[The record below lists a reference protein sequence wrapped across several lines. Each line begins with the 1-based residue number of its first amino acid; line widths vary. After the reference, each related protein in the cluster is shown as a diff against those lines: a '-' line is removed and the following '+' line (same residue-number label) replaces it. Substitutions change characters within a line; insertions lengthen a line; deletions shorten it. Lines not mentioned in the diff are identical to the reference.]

1 MAELTQGAFLP
12 PPSNIGYARTPS
24 KIGLI
29 ATLVQHYDT
38 NELIFPSLINDFIQN
53 EMRNKITV
61 NELMSARGALKTFY
75 IFDRALIGEGHLSE
89 KGTYFKILKN
99 RNSDF

>member
-1 MAELTQGAFLP
+1 MFNVCAYDKHFSCSHVT
-12 PPSNIGYARTPS
+12 
-24 KIGLI
+24 

-38 NELIFPSLINDFIQN
+38 SEPIFRSFFSDFIQN

-61 NELMSARGALKTFY
+61 NDLMSALGALKIFH
-75 IFDRALIGEGHLSE
+75 IFDKAPIGEGHLDA
-89 KGTYFKILKN
+89 YFKILKN